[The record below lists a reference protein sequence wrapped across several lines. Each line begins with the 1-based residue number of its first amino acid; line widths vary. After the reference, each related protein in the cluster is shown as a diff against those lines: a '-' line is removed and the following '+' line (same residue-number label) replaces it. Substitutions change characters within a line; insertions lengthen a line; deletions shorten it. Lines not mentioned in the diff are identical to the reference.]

1 PALLLL
7 LHPRRPRGRRAGLH
21 ASGGQRYMQ
30 NTTTTSSTIA
40 YNIYS
45 DAARS
50 ALIQANTP
58 VDISSVSTGTAV
70 NIPLYGRVVPTGQST
85 PTPTAGTYTDTLLV
99 TIAW

>member
-1 PALLLL
+1 
-7 LHPRRPRGRRAGLH
+7 
-21 ASGGQRYMQ
+21 
-30 NTTTTSSTIA
+30 
-40 YNIYS
+40 
-45 DAARS
+45 S

>member
-1 PALLLL
+1 GRHRPAS
-7 LHPRRPRGRRAGLH
+7 GGELH

-30 NTTTTSSTIA
+30 NTTTTTSTIA